1 MRKGCCVAELVA
13 KFIKKFEEMGII
25 TRCVSSGWSS
35 KVTAEVRQI
44 VEDQMRLNDKMTAVQ
59 LYRLLK
65 DMGYNIYIQ
74 TILLLISTRVDLWE
88 FQKITR
94 NMDAQSMP
102 HAKEYPEICK

>member
-25 TRCVSSGWSS
+25 TRCVSSGWPL

-44 VEDQMRLNDKMTAVQ
+44 IEDQMRLNDKMTAVK

-65 DMGYNIYIQ
+65 DTGYNIYIQ
-74 TILLLISTRVDLWE
+74 TILLLISTRV
-88 FQKITR
+88 
-94 NMDAQSMP
+94 
-102 HAKEYPEICK
+102 ICGNFKR

>member
-44 VEDQMRLNDKMTAVQ
+44 VEDQMRLDDKTTAVQ

-88 FQKITR
+88 FQKLTR